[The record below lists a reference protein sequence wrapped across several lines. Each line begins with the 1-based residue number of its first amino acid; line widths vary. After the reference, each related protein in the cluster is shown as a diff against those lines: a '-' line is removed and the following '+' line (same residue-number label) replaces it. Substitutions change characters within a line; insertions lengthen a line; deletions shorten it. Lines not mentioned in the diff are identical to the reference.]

1 MSSYL
6 GSKSKPTHGA
16 MEIIITL
23 RFSYEPKPQWHCF
36 GGSMAPALS
45 QASMETP
52 PLGLKKKDNKEKE
65 AVSYILS

>member
-1 MSSYL
+1 
-6 GSKSKPTHGA
+6 
-16 MEIIITL
+16 
-23 RFSYEPKPQWHCF
+23 
-36 GGSMAPALS
+36 MAPALS